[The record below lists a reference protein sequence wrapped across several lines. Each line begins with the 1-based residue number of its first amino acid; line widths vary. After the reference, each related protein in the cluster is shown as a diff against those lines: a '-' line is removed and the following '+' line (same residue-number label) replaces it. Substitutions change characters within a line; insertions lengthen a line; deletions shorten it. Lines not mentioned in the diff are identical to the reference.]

1 MYRLRTVQK
10 EIFHPGTTYSSRPVT
25 KNFGRS
31 GRLAYPSQKKHPLNV
46 LRVQSRGDF
55 SARYNLFIPACHKK
69 FFFGR
74 SSVLSGVIRLISEPS
89 RTEYSGEPEM
99 SRFLVRPKACH
110 EKFRTVRATSLSQSE
125 KYSPNVLRVQS
136 GEYFSAR
143 CNLFIP
149 VCLEISD
156 GPGD

>member
-89 RTEYSGEPEM
+89 RTEYSGDPDRF
-99 SRFLVRPKACH
+99 RFLARLKAFLEFTVCRRSSTLDSVIRNGC
-110 EKFRTVRATSLSQSE
+110 RTSA
-125 KYSPNVLRVQS
+125 YGVQQ
-136 GEYFSAR
+136 R
-143 CNLFIP
+143 T
-149 VCLEISD
+149 
-156 GPGD
+156 